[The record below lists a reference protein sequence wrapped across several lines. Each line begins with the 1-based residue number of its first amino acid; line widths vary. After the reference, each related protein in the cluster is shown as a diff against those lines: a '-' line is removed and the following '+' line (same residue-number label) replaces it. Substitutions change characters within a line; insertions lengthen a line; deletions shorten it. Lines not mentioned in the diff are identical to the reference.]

1 MEKLEKMYKLE
12 EEEKNIPENILEE
25 MIIYLYTHGLIIKS
39 KTNGVN
45 HIPIMLTPSPLPKD
59 IYDKIYF
66 YQIAFNKIIIRLS
79 NDQKYLEEILNPIA
93 EKDEFVRKNLEI
105 SKKLVNYEHKQKIK
119 LGIFR
124 NDYLFDKVQ
133 NFLLF
138 TEYNTIASSMGT
150 FSDRLKKFYS
160 YFSEKY
166 PDIFKKYKEAI
177 IPVES
182 YDNIEKFAQSM
193 FEAIQLGFPNQYKD
207 SIIVFVIQKNETN
220 IFDQCSISDELYN
233 KYKIATKRLTLNEI
247 KKNCVQDESGNLTI
261 DGKLISM
268 FYFRAG
274 YCESDFQDEESW
286 QGRELI
292 ELSTAIKVPDINTF
306 LTTFKVFQYE
316 LSKPHVMKHYCDNEL
331 IINDILRF
339 FGGIYY
345 IRDMNDEAKK
355 ELFSKIKSDPTKYIM
370 KPMREGGGNNIYGD
384 KLKELIPEE
393 GNEPGDILNISVIV
407 DKIDSALHE
416 SLVLRNEKISVQN
429 SISEFSIY
437 GIVLSNDNIFK
448 INKSASFLVRTKNKD
463 EIEGGIMEGA
473 GAVDLPCLVDAKL
486 DVKLNKQAQITHEEM
501 QKYLDEL
508 KAAEEEAKKKA
519 EEEEKKKAEEEE
531 KKKKEEEEKKKEEAE
546 GKNKPE
552 EKKTEEGA
560 ADKKPEGGESKEKT
574 EETKSEKKPE
584 GEGAKKVEEVSVE
597 KKPENEEAK
606 KKEEE
611 EAKKKADEESK
622 KKAEEESK
630 KEEEKPKTEEPA
642 KTEG

>member
-1 MEKLEKMYKLE
+1 MYKLE

-25 MIIYLYTHGLIIKS
+25 MIMYLYTHGLIIKS

-160 YFSEKY
+160 FFSEKY
-166 PDIFKKYKEAI
+166 PDIFKKYKDTI

-182 YDNIEKFAQSM
+182 YDNIDKFAESM
-193 FEAIQLGFPNQYKD
+193 LEAIQLGFPNQYKD

-220 IFDQCSISDELYN
+220 VFDQCSISDDLYN

-247 KKNCVQDESGNLTI
+247 KKNCVQDEKGNLTI

-355 ELFSKIKSDPTKYIM
+355 ELFSKIKSDPTKYIL

-393 GNEPGDILNISVIV
+393 GNEPGDLLKVSVIV
-407 DKIDSALHE
+407 DKIDSAVHE
-416 SLVLRNEKISVQN
+416 SIVLRNEKISVQN

-437 GIVLSNDNIFK
+437 GIVLSNENIF
-448 INKSASFLVRTKNKD
+448 ILNKSTSFLVRTKNKD

-473 GAVDLPCLVDAKL
+473 GAVDLPCLVDVKL
-486 DVKLNKQAQITHEEM
+486 EVNLNKQVQITHEEM

-519 EEEEKKKAEEEE
+519 EEEEKKK
-531 KKKKEEEEKKKEEAE
+531 KEEEEKKKEDEE
-546 GKNKPE
+546 GKNKSE
-552 EKKTEEGA
+552 EKKIEEGTG
-560 ADKKPEGGESKEKT
+560 DKKPEKPESGEKKEKT
-574 EETKSEKKPE
+574 EETTSEKKPD

-597 KKPENEEAK
+597 KEEEGK
-606 KKEEE
+606 KKEEG
-611 EAKKKADEESK
+611 EANKKV
-622 KKAEEESK
+622 EEENK

>member
-1 MEKLEKMYKLE
+1 MYKLE

-25 MIIYLYTHGLIIKS
+25 MIMYLYTHGLIIKS
-39 KTNGVN
+39 KINGVN

-166 PDIFKKYKEAI
+166 PDIFKKYKDTI
-177 IPVES
+177 IPIDS
-182 YDNIEKFAQSM
+182 YDNIDKFAESM
-193 FEAIQLGFPNQYKD
+193 VEAIKLGFPNQYKD

-220 IFDQCSISDELYN
+220 IFDQCSISDDLYN

-247 KKNCVQDESGNLTI
+247 KKNCVQDELGNLTI

-268 FYFRAG
+268 FYFRSG

-316 LSKPHVMKHYCDNEL
+316 LSKPNVIKHYCDNEL

-355 ELFSKIKSDPTKYIM
+355 ELFSKIKSDPTKYIL

-384 KLKELIPEE
+384 KLTQLIPEE
-393 GNEPGDILNISVIV
+393 GNEPGDLLKISVIV
-407 DKIDSALHE
+407 DKIDSAVHE
-416 SLVLRNEKISVQN
+416 SIVLRNEKISVQN

-437 GIVLSNDNIFK
+437 GIVLSNENIF
-448 INKSASFLVRTKNKD
+448 ILNKSTSFLVRTKNKD

-473 GAVDLPCLVDAKL
+473 GAVDLPCLVDVKL
-486 DVKLNKQAQITHEEM
+486 EVKLNKQAQITHEEM

-508 KAAEEEAKKKA
+508 KAAEEE
-519 EEEEKKKAEEEE
+519 EKKKKEEEE
-531 KKKKEEEEKKKEEAE
+531 KKKKEEEEKKKEEEE
-546 GKNKPE
+546 GKSKSE

-560 ADKKPEGGESKEKT
+560 GDKKPEGGENKEKT
-574 EETKSEKKPE
+574 EETTSEKKPE
-584 GEGAKKVEEVSVE
+584 GEGEKKVEEVSVE
-597 KKPENEEAK
+597 KKPEDEEAK

-611 EAKKKADEESK
+611 EKKKKEEEAKKKEEEEKK
-622 KKAEEESK
+622 KKAEEENK

-642 KTEG
+642 KTDG